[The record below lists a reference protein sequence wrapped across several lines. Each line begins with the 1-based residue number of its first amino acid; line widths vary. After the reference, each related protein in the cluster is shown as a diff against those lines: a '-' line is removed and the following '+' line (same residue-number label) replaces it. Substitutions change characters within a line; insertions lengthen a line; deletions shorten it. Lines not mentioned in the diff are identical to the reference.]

1 MQAYISRT
9 VTNLVELL
17 VFMGLILHI
26 LPGEQYQKYIKLL
39 LGIVVI
45 AFVLDAG
52 GAVTG
57 LVGDCK
63 DDITECYNQK
73 LNFEINAAEK
83 MGESQYS
90 WALST
95 YENKIKSVLNNY
107 EFNEK
112 IVVKDVEINVCED
125 VDSVDYGKITKVKV
139 MLSKNV
145 DKSGNILV
153 SPIIIGKIDEKSD
166 DLKADG
172 LRMGIAE
179 AIGVKEEV
187 VQIVFS

>member
-1 MQAYISRT
+1 MTRKEIYKRILERALAEIYA
-9 VTNLVELL
+9 ELEE
-17 VFMGLILHI
+17 MGFDTDNIDTS
-26 LPGEQYQKYIKLL
+26 IK
-39 LGIVVI
+39 IR
-45 AFVLDAG
+45 
-52 GAVTG
+52 
-57 LVGDCK
+57 
-63 DDITECYNQK
+63 
-73 LNFEINAAEK
+73 
-83 MGESQYS
+83 
-90 WALST
+90 
-95 YENKIKSVLNNY
+95 NY
-107 EFNEK
+107 EFNEQ
-112 IVVKDVEINVCED
+112 IVVKDVELNVCED

-172 LRMGIAE
+172 LRTGIAE